1 MSRDIVDTLEGGGP
15 MDMARYLVAAV
26 ELEGRSVRE
35 VARQHGVSKTWLYE
49 LLARYREEGEAGLA
63 PRSRRPHSSPNK
75 LADRF
80 EDEIVSLRKQLSEK
94 GLDAGPETIRVHLAR
109 RYRKRAPSV
118 STIWRVL
125 RARGFVVSEP
135 HKRPK
140 SSYVRF
146 VAELPNERW
155 QMDVTHYS
163 LASGQQVEIL
173 NVIDDHSRLC
183 VASRCSAVFTSRR
196 VVQVFTDAGSAWGY
210 PEKVLSD
217 NGAVF
222 TAAYRGGVAAMEA
235 ALLGLGILF
244 VRSRPY
250 HPQTCGKVERFHQT
264 LKKYL
269 DRQPKARTLRELQAQ
284 LDDFVTYYNEIRP
297 HRAIGRRTP
306 LQAFSARVKATP
318 RLVPL
323 DVENYRVRQDRVDK
337 AGKVS
342 LRYRSRL
349 LHIGIG
355 REHKGERVM
364 LLVAGRNIRV
374 VDADGVLICELTID
388 PERDYQPRS

>member
-1 MSRDIVDTLEGGGP
+1 
-15 MDMARYLVAAV
+15 
-26 ELEGRSVRE
+26 
-35 VARQHGVSKTWLYE
+35 
-49 LLARYREEGEAGLA
+49 
-63 PRSRRPHSSPNK
+63 
-75 LADRF
+75 
-80 EDEIVSLRKQLSEK
+80 
-94 GLDAGPETIRVHLAR
+94 
-109 RYRKRAPSV
+109 
-118 STIWRVL
+118 
-125 RARGFVVSEP
+125 
-135 HKRPK
+135 
-140 SSYVRF
+140 
-146 VAELPNERW
+146 
-155 QMDVTHYS
+155 
-163 LASGQQVEIL
+163 
-173 NVIDDHSRLC
+173 
-183 VASRCSAVFTSRR
+183 
-196 VVQVFTDAGSAWGY
+196 
-210 PEKVLSD
+210 
-217 NGAVF
+217 
-222 TAAYRGGVAAMEA
+222 MEA

-244 VRSRPY
+244 VHSRPY

-388 PERDYQPRS
+388 PERDDQPRSQLECLRCLATSVRDVSRHHSVNSGDFPHTTRETIWDLAA

>member
-1 MSRDIVDTLEGGGP
+1 MWRASCSKRCLVRPVHVAVGTNPAGTLVSYIETEEWLRPTKGAAWHMGRTVFARKRRQQSRS
-15 MDMARYLVAAV
+15 R
-26 ELEGRSVRE
+26 
-35 VARQHGVSKTWLYE
+35 
-49 LLARYREEGEAGLA
+49 LARASAKVWPGRQRVTTGTVRRLQSQWA
-63 PRSRRPHSSPNK
+63 P
-75 LADRF
+75 
-80 EDEIVSLRKQLSEK
+80 VSMGQLTS
-94 GLDAGPETIRVHLAR
+94 
-109 RYRKRAPSV
+109 
-118 STIWRVL
+118 
-125 RARGFVVSEP
+125 
-135 HKRPK
+135 
-140 SSYVRF
+140 
-146 VAELPNERW
+146 
-155 QMDVTHYS
+155 
-163 LASGQQVEIL
+163 
-173 NVIDDHSRLC
+173 
-183 VASRCSAVFTSRR
+183 CS
-196 VVQVFTDAGSAWGY
+196 
-210 PEKVLSD
+210 
-217 NGAVF
+217 
-222 TAAYRGGVAAMEA
+222 
-235 ALLGLGILF
+235 
-244 VRSRPY
+244 
-250 HPQTCGKVERFHQT
+250 CFHQT

>member
-1 MSRDIVDTLEGGGP
+1 M
-15 MDMARYLVAAV
+15 
-26 ELEGRSVRE
+26 
-35 VARQHGVSKTWLYE
+35 
-49 LLARYREEGEAGLA
+49 
-63 PRSRRPHSSPNK
+63 
-75 LADRF
+75 
-80 EDEIVSLRKQLSEK
+80 SLRKQLSEK

-183 VASRCSAVFTSRR
+183 VASRCSPVFTSRR

-222 TAAYRGGVAAMEA
+222 TASLPGRGRGDGGGAIGTWDLVRALTALSPPNLWQGRALPPDAEEVPGPPAQSPHPSRAAGPA
-235 ALLGLGILF
+235 RRLRYLLQ
-244 VRSRPY
+244 RDPS
-250 HPQTCGKVERFHQT
+250 
-264 LKKYL
+264 
-269 DRQPKARTLRELQAQ
+269 
-284 LDDFVTYYNEIRP
+284 

-355 REHKGERVM
+355 REHKGERVIS
-364 LLVAGRNIRV
+364 LVAGRNISV

-388 PERDYQPRS
+388 PERDYQPRQLARVSTMSRDIRPGCLATSHCAGEGTRTPTPEGTGT

>member
-1 MSRDIVDTLEGGGP
+1 
-15 MDMARYLVAAV
+15 
-26 ELEGRSVRE
+26 
-35 VARQHGVSKTWLYE
+35 
-49 LLARYREEGEAGLA
+49 
-63 PRSRRPHSSPNK
+63 
-75 LADRF
+75 
-80 EDEIVSLRKQLSEK
+80 
-94 GLDAGPETIRVHLAR
+94 
-109 RYRKRAPSV
+109 
-118 STIWRVL
+118 
-125 RARGFVVSEP
+125 
-135 HKRPK
+135 
-140 SSYVRF
+140 
-146 VAELPNERW
+146 
-155 QMDVTHYS
+155 
-163 LASGQQVEIL
+163 
-173 NVIDDHSRLC
+173 
-183 VASRCSAVFTSRR
+183 
-196 VVQVFTDAGSAWGY
+196 
-210 PEKVLSD
+210 
-217 NGAVF
+217 VF

-244 VRSRPY
+244 VHSRPY